1 MTSLD
6 PGSLLSAPLT
16 NDNAQQMLGALQL
29 EVVRLNNV
37 LNQFKSSLDF
47 EIGSVQGDVNGLQG
61 DVKDIKVTMDMLN
74 DNIKSE
80 IVKTNIKVNDACSAG
95 GIIDVSIQQIVSQSF
110 SSLDDTVKRSV
121 NEIVAVKTRVKQIE
135 DKVDANNGTTS
146 GQNVTNRSHK
156 VLLEYHVIN
165 SLQVMASEKSK
176 YKEWNDK
183 LVNAVVQFRPY
194 ARTVLKLMRTLKDKA
209 HDQSEV
215 DMEVGKS
222 HGQST
227 RHTTI
232 TSSMKN
238 CTVY

>member
-194 ARTVLKLMRTLKDKA
+194 ARTVLKLMRTL
-209 HDQSEV
+209 
-215 DMEVGKS
+215 
-222 HGQST
+222 
-227 RHTTI
+227 
-232 TSSMKN
+232 
-238 CTVY
+238 